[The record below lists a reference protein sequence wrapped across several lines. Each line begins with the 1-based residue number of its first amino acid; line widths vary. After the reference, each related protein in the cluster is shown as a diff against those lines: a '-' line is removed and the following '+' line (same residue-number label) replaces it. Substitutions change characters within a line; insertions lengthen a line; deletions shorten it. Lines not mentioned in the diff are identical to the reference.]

1 MGEERRRCQRIRRGW
16 YLHHSS
22 IRTLT
27 SPHHGNNNQQRD
39 MLVHLHSLLLLL
51 PLLLLV
57 PCERVVKGARWRKE
71 GNRDQRGGT
80 RTRRRSTHT
89 SLISWCRRVGR
100 GRSTAGPRAW
110 TTSRTRGQWILGWWG
125 AGEEG
130 SWGCLALL
138 TGSGRELG
146 KAASRLGI
154 NWQGGGCLGFRV

>member
-39 MLVHLHSLLLLL
+39 MLVHLHSLLLL